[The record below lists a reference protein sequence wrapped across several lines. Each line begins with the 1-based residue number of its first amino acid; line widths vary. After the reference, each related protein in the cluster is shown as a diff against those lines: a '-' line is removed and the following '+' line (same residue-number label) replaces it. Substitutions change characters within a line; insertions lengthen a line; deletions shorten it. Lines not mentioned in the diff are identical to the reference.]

1 MSKVLVI
8 YAVAALAGTFRRAG
22 TAFTTEGTAFP
33 QDHFTKQQLDA
44 IHAEK
49 RLSVR
54 EIDEADL
61 PETVDTR
68 LLAAAAAGKA
78 DEKGQAKKGEDHA
91 PAAQTLEQAF
101 ALLDPSNK
109 DHFTG
114 GGVPQLDALSRLL
127 GRPVKA
133 PERDEAWKA
142 FAAQQSA
149 NQQQGAQ

>member
-22 TAFTTEGTAFP
+22 TTFTTEGTAFP

-61 PETVDTR
+61 PESVDTR
-68 LLAAAAAGKA
+68 LLAAATATKA
-78 DEKGQAKKGEDHA
+78 DEKSPAKKGEDHT

-101 ALLDPSNK
+101 ALLDLSNK

-133 PERDEAWKA
+133 PERDDAWKA
-142 FAAQQSA
+142 FAAKQA
-149 NQQQGAQ
+149 DTDKQGDQ

>member
-33 QDHFTKQQLDA
+33 QDHFTKEQLSA

-78 DEKGQAKKGEDHA
+78 DEKSQAKKGEGHA

-133 PERDEAWKA
+133 PERDEAWQA
-142 FAAQQSA
+142 FAAKQNA
-149 NQQQGAQ
+149 NQQQGAE